1 MFNSSSAEDN
11 NTIHFGYDKELN
23 GSNELI
29 NRPKTLIENDEQPL
43 NKFKKTFSI
52 KEEVFEK
59 YVFNVNMLTAMRP
72 LAVTGYA
79 TSERQVYFKCPNLYI
94 VLFT

>member
-1 MFNSSSAEDN
+1 MFDSSSAEDN
-11 NTIHFGYDKELN
+11 NTMQFGYDKELD
-23 GSNELI
+23 GSNQLI

-59 YVFNVNMLTAMRP
+59 YVFNVNTLTTMRP

-79 TSERQVYFKCPNLYI
+79 TSERRVYF
-94 VLFT
+94 